1 MLFGNAL
8 RWQTAWEKNRWTPNM
23 NNRETICT
31 LVQIFSLKTLT
42 PWNFLKARVCHWE
55 YFKAIHME
63 RKRNVIKTSDIFHNI
78 PNPSGNHCK
87 LLGIQ
92 IAMDRT
98 GYDIVRMSATA
109 VSKEKGAIDS
119 IYCFPLVSCL
129 YIGIFFNWFLFVLH
143 FNFSMCVC
151 LTKWWTLY
159 SCGDILVSQT
169 LDIVLYQNVH
179 CPWNRNWFLPPHL
192 ARVVG

>member
-1 MLFGNAL
+1 
-8 RWQTAWEKNRWTPNM
+8 
-23 NNRETICT
+23 
-31 LVQIFSLKTLT
+31 
-42 PWNFLKARVCHWE
+42 
-55 YFKAIHME
+55 ME

-119 IYCFPLVSCL
+119 IVSLWFHVCILVFFL
-129 YIGIFFNWFLFVLH
+129 IGFYLFFILISACVFVLLNDGL
-143 FNFSMCVC
+143 F
-151 LTKWWTLY
+151 
-159 SCGDILVSQT
+159 I
-169 LDIVLYQNVH
+169 
-179 CPWNRNWFLPPHL
+179 P
-192 ARVVG
+192 VVIF

>member
-1 MLFGNAL
+1 
-8 RWQTAWEKNRWTPNM
+8 
-23 NNRETICT
+23 
-31 LVQIFSLKTLT
+31 
-42 PWNFLKARVCHWE
+42 
-55 YFKAIHME
+55 ME

-129 YIGIFFNWFLFVLH
+129 YIGIFLIGFYLFFILISACVFVLLNDGL
-143 FNFSMCVC
+143 FISMV
-151 LTKWWTLY
+151 
-159 SCGDILVSQT
+159 I
-169 LDIVLYQNVH
+169 
-179 CPWNRNWFLPPHL
+179 F
-192 ARVVG
+192 